1 MAKRGWAGGP
11 YFEFFVFWQQNS
23 RRECPHPSLLLGRV
37 GTAAPAKT
45 AVAKTGADVAITLP
59 GLSESDK
66 VVRVES
72 VATDLNYV
80 ESWSKP

>member
-1 MAKRGWAGGP
+1 
-11 YFEFFVFWQQNS
+11 
-23 RRECPHPSLLLGRV
+23 V

-45 AVAKTGADVAITLP
+45 AVAKTGTDVAITLP

-72 VATDLNYV
+72 VATDLNSV